1 MEMDNEKN
9 VMEMN
14 NERYSRQTMLPEIG
28 TEGQRHLA
36 AARVAVIGLGGLGSA
51 VLPYLAGAGVGSLVL
66 VDPDTVSLSNL
77 QRQVLYSQDEIG
89 QPKALCAARR
99 ITALNGDV
107 SVTAVPEALDED
119 NGRDIIA
126 GCDLVI
132 DCTDNFATRYLIDD
146 ICAGVGLPWVYG
158 SIGEFAGQ
166 VAILNHRSGVRYR
179 DIYPDREAL
188 CALPR
193 VTRGVLGAVPGVIGT
208 IQASEALK
216 LIIGCGDNLDGRL
229 LVMNLLTME
238 SDIIDLR

>member
-1 MEMDNEKN
+1 MDNEKN

-28 TEGQRHLA
+28 TEGQRRLA

-51 VLPYLAGAGVGSLVL
+51 VLPYLAGAGVGKLVL

-107 SVTAVPEALDED
+107 SVTALPEAFGED

-126 GCDLVI
+126 GCDLVV

-146 ICAGVGLPWVYG
+146 ICAGVGLPWIYG

-166 VAILNHRSGVRYR
+166 VAVLNHRSGVRYR

-216 LIIGCGDNLDGRL
+216 LIIGCGDTLDGRL